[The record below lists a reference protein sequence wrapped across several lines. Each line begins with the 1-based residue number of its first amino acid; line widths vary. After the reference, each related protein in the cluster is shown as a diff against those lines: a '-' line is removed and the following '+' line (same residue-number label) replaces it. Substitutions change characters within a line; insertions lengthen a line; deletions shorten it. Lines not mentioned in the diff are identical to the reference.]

1 MTVRSAE
8 FLVAVILAIMSAGIM
23 WKSTELNVGWV
34 KGSGPGGG
42 AWPFWLATGM
52 FLTSIWTIVRW
63 FRGVTPQSRNGEPFI
78 SSEALAVIVPVVIGL
93 VLLLLGTHLIGMYV
107 AVFLFM
113 IAFVRFLGRHTWRM
127 TMCLAIGAPIVM
139 FCLFEWALSTPLPKG
154 ISIFEPLYYPLY
166 DLMY

>member
-1 MTVRSAE
+1 MTVRTAE
-8 FLVAVILAIMSAGIM
+8 ILVAFVLAIMSAGIM

-34 KGSGPGGG
+34 PKSGPGGG

-52 FLTSIWTIVRW
+52 LVTSIWTMIRW
-63 FRGVTPQSRNGEPFI
+63 FRGVTPQSR
-78 SSEALAVIVPVVIGL
+78 SSELFMSADAVAIVGPVVVGL
-93 VLLLLGTHLIGMYV
+93 ILLLLGTHIIGMYL

-113 IAFVRFLGRHTWRM
+113 IAFVRFLGRHSWVT
-127 TMCLAIGAPIVM
+127 TMCLAFGAPIVM

-154 ISIFEPLYYPLY
+154 LAVLEPLYYPLY